1 MRTLLVPLVA
11 LLLLQAVFV
20 KEAHGQQLITTC
32 GASTGKSYYL
42 EPEKHGWVDDK
53 ISDGTTTFFR
63 YPNGDYD
70 VLYKDTVGA
79 HSARL
84 DGATVVK
91 VHDEGDN
98 LLTFVVIYQLHVTEV
113 YQLTLDGTGH
123 GTLIW
128 SNIKNRAGPA
138 GITRGMLLTSNCSR

>member
-1 MRTLLVPLVA
+1 MRTLLVPFVA
-11 LLLLQAVFV
+11 LLLLQAIE
-20 KEAHGQQLITTC
+20 EAHGQQVITTC

-42 EPEKHGWVDDK
+42 EPEKHGWVDDR

-63 YPNGDYD
+63 YPGGDYD
-70 VLYKDTVGA
+70 LLYKDTVGT
-79 HSARL
+79 HSAREG
-84 DGATVVK
+84 GATVFK

-98 LLTFVVIYQLHVTEV
+98 LLTFVVIYPLHVTEV
-113 YQLTLDGTGH
+113 YQLTLDGAGN